1 MLVVSH
7 YSTKTCLRHK
17 TQRPG
22 VDDCHDDDDD
32 YHDDDGG
39 WDGMG
44 RDGDGDGDDEEQ
56 GMVWLHT

>member
-1 MLVVSH
+1 MLVLVVSH

-32 YHDDDGG
+32 DGG

-44 RDGDGDGDDEEQ
+44 WDGDDEEQ
-56 GMVWLHT
+56 GMLWLHTYEAM